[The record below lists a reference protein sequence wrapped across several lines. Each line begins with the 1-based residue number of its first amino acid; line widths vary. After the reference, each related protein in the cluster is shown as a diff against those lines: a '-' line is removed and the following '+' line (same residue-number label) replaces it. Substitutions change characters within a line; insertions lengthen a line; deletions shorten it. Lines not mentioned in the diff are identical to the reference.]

1 MGLNWAEHTVEIDAP
16 IETCFAAIIDYETF
30 PSWQGAVVDTE
41 VLDWD
46 SKGRGQRVRLFIDA
60 KVRKVDYTLDYSYD
74 QPTRIE
80 WDFVEGNG
88 INAADGH
95 YLFEDLGNDRTRATY
110 KLGLE
115 VGIPL
120 PGPVARRA
128 HKSTLKGSV
137 DDLKREAE
145 RRAASSRKASN
156 GNAAKGGD
164 EREAKLA
171 EKAGVMPPQRNV
183 PPPPRRTGG
192 LGRAGRFDLPRR
204 SAGEGRRTRRWPRI
218 RAGAPHRRC
227 GARGGRR
234 RHRPASR
241 ANPRPLTPRRTSRRS
256 SAGSRRAPGRSPG
269 GRSSAAPRRSPAA
282 RRSSLRSGRR
292 YGRRPRFPGSRT

>member
-1 MGLNWAEHTVEIDAP
+1 MNWAEHTVEIDAP

-46 SKGRGQRVRLFIDA
+46 KEGRGKRVRLFVDA

-74 QPTRIE
+74 RPERIE

-88 INAADGH
+88 INGADGH
-95 YLFEDLGNDRTRATY
+95 YLFVDLGGGRTRATY

-145 RRAASSRKASN
+145 RRAASERRAEDDRSKGTDRAS
-156 GNAAKGGD
+156 D
-164 EREAKLA
+164 REAALA
-171 EKAGVMPPQRNV
+171 EKVGIRKPSS
-183 PPPPRRTGG
+183 PPPPEPRTEEWAHPDGDHSLAELPGLLVGRATSAGRRVAGGG
-192 LGRAGRFDLPRR
+192 LRTARGMTEEVAGAGFGAARRAVRLGLRVPSAVVNRAGRLTGRGSGTDEYPR
-204 SAGEGRRTRRWPRI
+204 
-218 RAGAPHRRC
+218 
-227 GARGGRR
+227 
-234 RHRPASR
+234 
-241 ANPRPLTPRRTSRRS
+241 
-256 SAGSRRAPGRSPG
+256 
-269 GRSSAAPRRSPAA
+269 
-282 RRSSLRSGRR
+282 
-292 YGRRPRFPGSRT
+292 

>member
-16 IETCFAAIIDYETF
+16 IQTCFSAIIDYETF

-46 SKGRGQRVRLFIDA
+46 NRGRGKRVRLFVDA

-74 QPTRIE
+74 EPVRIE

-137 DDLKREAE
+137 EDLKNEAE
-145 RRAASSRKASN
+145 RRAAESARAKASN
-156 GNAAKGGD
+156 GD
-164 EREAKLA
+164 RSESREAELA
-171 EKAGVMPPQRNV
+171 EKAGIMPPRSRAA
-183 PPPPRRTGG
+183 PPATRRPNAADQPADHDAGSIAELPVKLAGRAAG
-192 LGRAGRFDLPRR
+192 LGFGVA
-204 SAGEGRRTRRWPRI
+204 
-218 RAGAPHRRC
+218 
-227 GARGGRR
+227 
-234 RHRPASR
+234 
-241 ANPRPLTPRRTSRRS
+241 
-256 SAGSRRAPGRSPG
+256 RRAVGVGLDVTGAVTDRL
-269 GRSSAAPRRSPAA
+269 RRLT
-282 RRSSLRSGRR
+282 RDR
-292 YGRRPRFPGSRT
+292 

>member
-16 IETCFAAIIDYETF
+16 IETCYAAIIDYETF
-30 PSWQGAVVDTE
+30 PTWQGAVVDTE

-46 SKGRGQRVRLFIDA
+46 AKGRGKRVRLFVDA

-74 QPTRIE
+74 EPKRIE

-137 DDLKREAE
+137 EDLKKEAE
-145 RRAASSRKASN
+145 RRAADSAKAKAAN
-156 GNAAKGGD
+156 GGGAT

-171 EKAGVMPPQRNV
+171 EKAGIK
-183 PPPPRRTGG
+183 PPPRRHADTAQDRARGRSARR
-192 LGRAGRFDLPRR
+192 GRACLDRR
-204 SAGEGRRTRRWPRI
+204 AAGQDRRPCGGPRI
-218 RAGAPHRRC
+218 RRRAPC
-227 GARGGRR
+227 GRR
-234 RHRPASR
+234 RPRRCRSRHGSRTRASR
-241 ANPRPLTPRRTSRRS
+241 RPLTRPRRSRRS
-256 SAGSRRAPGRSPG
+256 SARSRRAPG
-269 GRSSAAPRRSPAA
+269 
-282 RRSSLRSGRR
+282 
-292 YGRRPRFPGSRT
+292 

>member
-30 PSWQGAVVDTE
+30 PTWQGAVVDTE

-137 DDLKREAE
+137 DDLKKEAE
-145 RRAASSRKASN
+145 RRAASSRKANN

-171 EKAGVMPPQRNV
+171 EKAGIMPPQRSV
-183 PPPPRRTGG
+183 PPPPAEREEWAEQDGSTSLVELPVKVAGRAAGLGFGLARRTVGVG
-192 LGRAGRFDLPRR
+192 L
-204 SAGEGRRTRRWPRI
+204 EV
-218 RAGAPHRRC
+218 AGAV
-227 GARGGRR
+227 
-234 RHRPASR
+234 
-241 ANPRPLTPRRTSRRS
+241 
-256 SAGSRRAPGRSPG
+256 
-269 GRSSAAPRRSPAA
+269 
-282 RRSSLRSGRR
+282 SGRLR
-292 YGRRPRFPGSRT
+292 GLTRDR